1 MELNKNT
8 LKLLVIISVIFYILS
23 LGMSIFK
30 YIIIIII
37 ILYFV
42 AYRGTKDYNKEL
54 FNCTKNYDLCEEEP
68 LEKQNILNIFICID
82 NIKKKIKDDTQDNT
96 MLLVRNYVRFF
107 FDNIRQLNLEK
118 IKNIFNNIEFSTS
131 YVPQLYKTIN
141 CN

>member
-23 LGMSIFK
+23 LSMSILK

-54 FNCTKNYDLCEEEP
+54 FNCTKNYDLCEEGP
-68 LEKQNILNIFICID
+68 LEKQNIFNIFICID
-82 NIKKKIKDDTQDNT
+82 NIKQKIKDESKDNT

-141 CN
+141 CD

>member
-8 LKLLVIISVIFYILS
+8 LKLLFIIFIIFYVLSKMIYIL
-23 LGMSIFK
+23 K
-30 YIIIIII
+30 YILILLIIIY
-37 ILYFV
+37 IL
-42 AYRGTKDYNKEL
+42 AYYGTKDYNKEL
-54 FNCTKNYDLCEEEP
+54 FECVDTYDLCDDTNNP
-68 LEKQNILNIFICID
+68 
-82 NIKKKIKDDTQDNT
+82 IKLLGIGVCFNNLPNKIKQESKNSKIIIFK
-96 MLLVRNYVRFF
+96 NYARLF